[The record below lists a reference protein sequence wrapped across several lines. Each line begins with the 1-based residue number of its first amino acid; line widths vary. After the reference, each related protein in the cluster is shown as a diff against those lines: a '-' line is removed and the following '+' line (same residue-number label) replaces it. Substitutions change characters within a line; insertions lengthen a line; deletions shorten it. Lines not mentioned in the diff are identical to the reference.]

1 MNYFVASICLFF
13 WCLVQNN
20 FVLNEKMIPI
30 GPANRSKLKKMVEG
44 DEDFKINIHAPV
56 EDTQEVLESLDSLM
70 RVEEIQRKTDEE
82 EFMNDKQRLLKIH
95 KKRIQDI
102 VTSAFE
108 PLQAFLPNPLQY
120 LIIKDVH
127 SYLKNLKE

>member
-1 MNYFVASICLFF
+1 MNYFFVSFCLFF
-13 WCLVQNN
+13 WCLVKNN
-20 FVLNEKMIPI
+20 FVLNEKIIPMS
-30 GPANRSKLKKMVEG
+30 PANRSKLKKLIER

-70 RVEEIQRKTDEE
+70 RVEEIQKKVDED
-82 EFMNDKQRLLKIH
+82 EFMSDKQRLLKIH

-108 PLQAFLPNPLQY
+108 PLQALLPNPLQY

-127 SYLKNLKE
+127 SYLKNLDE

>member
-1 MNYFVASICLFF
+1 MNYFVVPLCLFF
-13 WCLVQNN
+13 WCLVKNN
-20 FVLNEKMIPI
+20 FVLNEKIIPM
-30 GPANRSKLKKMVEG
+30 GPANRSKLKKLIER

-70 RVEEIQRKTDEE
+70 RVEEIQKKVDED
-82 EFMNDKQRLLKIH
+82 EFMSDKQRLLKIH

-108 PLQAFLPNPLQY
+108 PLQALLPNPLQY

-127 SYLKNLKE
+127 SYLKNLDE

>member
-95 KKRIQDI
+95 KKRIQ
-102 VTSAFE
+102 
-108 PLQAFLPNPLQY
+108 Y
-120 LIIKDVH
+120 VH
-127 SYLKNLKE
+127 S